1 MEGKNVFAL
10 RILTATREMYSGNCK
25 ALIINEK
32 DGQKEILANHENMVA
47 PVEFGEM
54 KITDA
59 DGKVIDAFIGD
70 GFIEF
75 FDNVAN
81 VVCIS
86 AELPENIDKR
96 RAQEAKER
104 AEEKLRQK
112 QSIYEYNQSMAD
124 LSRAMER
131 LKVKNRHEI

>member
-1 MEGKNVFAL
+1 MNTFKLKIVASDKVFF
-10 RILTATREMYSGNCK
+10 
-25 ALIINEK
+25 
-32 DGQKEILANHENMVA
+32 DGDCRQLVLPI
-47 PVEFGEM
+47 
-54 KITDA
+54 A
-59 DGKVIDAFIGD
+59 DD
-70 GFIEF
+70 GLYGFL
-75 FDNVAN
+75 DNVAN

>member
-1 MEGKNVFAL
+1 MNTFKLKIVASDKVFF
-10 RILTATREMYSGNCK
+10 
-25 ALIINEK
+25 
-32 DGQKEILANHENMVA
+32 DGDCRQLVLPIADDGLYGFLANHENMVA

-75 FDNVAN
+75 FDNTAN

-96 RAQEAKER
+96 RAQEAKEEPR
-104 AEEKLRQK
+104 KSSDK
-112 QSIYEYNQSMAD
+112 SIRFMNTISQWQTFQEPWNA
-124 LSRAMER
+124 
-131 LKVKNRHEI
+131 